1 MRSNFMLVELVQWKA
16 GVGWGW
22 VGMGVGF
29 CEVSNG
35 NKYKLPDNFIVFT
48 KTNCSLLPLQAKVP
62 TL

>member
-1 MRSNFMLVELVQWKA
+1 MLVELVQCKA
-16 GVGWGW
+16 GM
-22 VGMGVGF
+22 GMGVGF

>member
-1 MRSNFMLVELVQWKA
+1 MLVELVQWKA

-48 KTNCSLLPLQAKVP
+48 KTNCSQVPL
-62 TL
+62 